1 MPSSNNA
8 VSMLLINSHEFNP
21 NEDISYNKPKVN
33 ARGGKNVPISNN
45 VSKKKLYLSTPLMMT
60 WGMNQND
67 YDNNGKYTYDFSLAF
82 PREGDPNYTE
92 KTQKFLENMQAF
104 EEKILNDAYENRKD
118 WFGKASMSKEVM
130 KELFSPMLK
139 YPKGDDGEPDK
150 TRQPTLAVK
159 VPYYDSDFKCELYND
174 KEEQV
179 FPSEDPDV
187 DNGDLIQKLVQKTQ
201 NIAVLLE
208 CRGIWFANGK
218 FGVTWGMVQAVV
230 KPLVTLKGRCH
241 IVLDTTEKKLL
252 NSQKSEDE
260 EDKSTQDTTQVEDSD
275 NEDDDDSKATNDEST
290 EEQAKVVRK
299 VKRARKK
306 AA

>member
-8 VSMLLINSHEFNP
+8 ISMLLINSHEFNP
-21 NEDISYNKPKVN
+21 NEDITYNKPKVN
-33 ARGGKNVPISNN
+33 SRGGKNVPIRNN
-45 VSKKKLYLSTPLMMT
+45 TSKKQLYLSTPLMMT

-82 PREGDPNYTE
+82 PREGDPNHTE
-92 KTQKFLENMQAF
+92 KSQKFLENMQAF

-159 VPYYDSDFKCELYND
+159 VPYYDGDFKCELYND

-179 FPSEDPDV
+179 FPSTEPDV

-201 NIAVLLE
+201 NVAVLLE
-208 CRGIWFANGK
+208 CRGIWFASGK

-230 KPLVTLKGRCH
+230 KPLITLKGKCH
-241 IVLDTTEKKLL
+241 LVLDSTEKKLL
-252 NSQKSEDE
+252 NNQKSAD
-260 EDKSTQDTTQVEDSD
+260 DTTQDTTQVEDSD
-275 NEDDDDSKATNDEST
+275 NEDENEDNKDTDDTQES
-290 EEQAKVVRK
+290 EKEQKLVKK
-299 VKRARKK
+299 VKRVRKK
-306 AA
+306 A